1 METLLQDLLKDLEID
16 LLKACRAKGEVQAVQ
31 AFHHLPKSLKT
42 TPLCHQRRCSGS
54 ETMELLEHVG
64 TFGAQSGLL
73 SKKKS
78 IPPSHGN
85 FRRNSHRKMLM
96 NHEIF
101 GPPKPSAHM
110 TRAAQWSDLP
120 WSLRSVC

>member
-73 SKKKS
+73 SKKKVFPQVMA
-78 IPPSHGN
+78 ILGATLIG
-85 FRRNSHRKMLM
+85 K
-96 NHEIF
+96 
-101 GPPKPSAHM
+101 
-110 TRAAQWSDLP
+110 
-120 WSLRSVC
+120 C